1 MAKATGGSGG
11 GSKFRATT
19 TGGSISK
26 LTESADGVDPFV
38 QISYKSASSG
48 GGQTITE
55 TTTLSGTTSDTLTIR
70 CDSVKTQEVYCVVSG
85 ASIPSNPTTVQSD
98 TAKFYSISQSNL
110 QSPYFSLARHT

>member
-48 GGQTITE
+48 GGSATSVILASAATRLRWNISVE
-55 TTTLSGTTSDTLTIR
+55 NNSVTTYGTTNEQMT
-70 CDSVKTQEVYCVVSG
+70 G
-85 ASIPSNPTTVQSD
+85 FSIH
-98 TAKFYSISQSNL
+98 KISE
-110 QSPYFSLARHT
+110 P